1 MAFVEAAR
9 RQVGRNASID
19 ELRVV
24 LIKPQVQFLLLL
36 GLSAPIARSISWTVL
51 KLMGLFI
58 IVVGMTTT

>member
-24 LIKPQVQFLLLL
+24 LIKPQVQFLQLL
-36 GLSAPIARSISWTVL
+36 GRERSYCAL
-51 KLMGLFI
+51 DLLDRA
-58 IVVGMTTT
+58 